1 MWSQMS
7 HMGQK
12 VYIYKNMNKWQE
24 ERRWKSISN
33 PLSTFCYLSAQRDA
47 FGQLVDGQLTV
58 EVTLL
63 GWGANLDN
71 NHDGYHDGDEKEAH
85 TVDDHL
91 QVGVVGW
98 GVLCHC

>member
-1 MWSQMS
+1 MAY
-7 HMGQK
+7 G
-12 VYIYKNMNKWQE
+12 
-24 ERRWKSISN
+24 ERKKRWKGINIPN

-63 GWGANLDN
+63 WGGANLHDN
-71 NHDGYHDGDEKEAH
+71 CDGNHDRDEKEAH
-85 TVDDHL
+85 AVDDHL

-98 GVLCHC
+98 RIVRDR